1 MIRQATNED
10 LDAIA
15 TVCAGALT
23 LDPDA
28 RVLPALLW
36 DRPGARAWVD
46 VDNGAVVGVLLG
58 SVSGEVGHVDL
69 LAVDPAHRRAGIGAA
84 LLAEFE
90 AAARAAGAT
99 QAMIGGSVDRYAW
112 PGLDVRYTPALC
124 LFLAA
129 GYEMG
134 TTATNMTVDL
144 TRDFDTTAAERRL
157 ADEGIE
163 VRRLDPAERP
173 AFAEWMGRWGGSWQQ
188 EAARAAAHSPPRC
201 HIAVRG
207 DTYLG
212 FACHGANRVG
222 WFGPMGTD
230 ESTRGKGIGGVLL
243 SRCLADQKAAGFVE
257 SQIGWVGPIPFY
269 ARTVDAVIDR
279 VFWLLTKSF

>member
-10 LDAIA
+10 LDRIA
-15 TVCAGALT
+15 ALCVRALS

-28 RVLPALLW
+28 AQLPALLW
-36 DRPGARAWVD
+36 DRPETRTWVAAEND
-46 VDNGAVVGVLLG
+46 EILGVLLG
-58 SVSGEVGHVDL
+58 SVSVDVGHVDL
-69 LAVDPAHRRAGIGAA
+69 FAVDPAHRRNGIGSD

-90 AAARAAGAT
+90 ANAREAGAT
-99 QAMIGGSVDRYAW
+99 QAMVGGSVDRYAW

-124 LFLAA
+124 LFLGA
-129 GYEMG
+129 GYE
-134 TTATNMTVDL
+134 TVSTATNMTVDL
-144 TRDFDTTAAERRL
+144 AGEFDTSAAERQL
-157 ADEGIE
+157 AEDGID
-163 VRRLDPAERP
+163 VRRLRPEERD
-173 AFAEWMGRWGGSWQQ
+173 AFAGWMTRWGGSWQQ
-188 EAARAAAHSPPRC
+188 EAARAAAYSTPRC

-212 FACHGANRVG
+212 FACHGANRAG

-243 SRCLADQKAAGFVE
+243 SRCLNDQKAAGFTE

-269 ARTVDAVIDR
+269 ARTVDAVIGR
-279 VFWLLTKSF
+279 VFWLLGKSL